1 MRIVNQK
8 RHPEMLYVTR
18 TGMEPEQREYG
29 KTTTIYTSGCGLC
42 AAIMVADRL
51 LPSYDFE
58 LGDAIAMSYAV
69 EANQNLGTNYK
80 RFAPAFAKK
89 FGLKWEPTS
98 DLEELRKCLRTGG
111 AAVVNVGG
119 DYEGHIGVFS
129 HGGHYIAVIGEE
141 PDGRLAILD
150 PSYKEGKFDDPEY
163 DGKVE
168 MKNGVIALCSPAVL
182 DEEANPNRLCY
193 YLFWRK

>member
-111 AAVVNVGG
+111 AAVVHVAGG
-119 DYEGHIGVFS
+119 LFAS
-129 HGGHYIAVIGEE
+129 MGHYMVAINEE
-141 PDGRLAILD
+141 PDGRIAILD
-150 PSYKEGKFDDPEY
+150 PSLTDTKYETPERRE
-163 DGKVE
+163 KVE
-168 MKNGVIALCSPAVL
+168 VKNGGIILTDGATLDQECSTK
-182 DEEANPNRLCY
+182 EIRY
-193 YLFWRK
+193 HLFWRA

>member
-29 KTTTIYTSGCGLC
+29 RTTTIYTSGCGLC

-80 RFAPAFAKK
+80 RFAPVFAKK

-111 AAVVNVGG
+111 AAVVHGAGG
-119 DYEGHIGVFS
+119 LFAS
-129 HGGHYIAVIGEE
+129 MGHYMVAINEE
-141 PDGRLAILD
+141 PDGRIAILD
-150 PSYKEGKFDDPEY
+150 PSYKEGKFDEEGRQ
-163 DGKVE
+163 GKVE
-168 MKNGVIALCSPAVL
+168 MKNGVIALCDMQVL
-182 DEEANPNRLCY
+182 MEETEGRKVRFFL
-193 YLFWRK
+193 LWRK